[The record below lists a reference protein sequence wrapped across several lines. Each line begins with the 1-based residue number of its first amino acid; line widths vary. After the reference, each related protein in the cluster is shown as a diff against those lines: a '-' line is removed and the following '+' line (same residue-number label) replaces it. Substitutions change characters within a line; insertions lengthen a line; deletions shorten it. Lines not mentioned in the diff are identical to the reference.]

1 MPTSGGKGRGK
12 TMIKKRRD
20 GKSESIAERLLQK
33 GRMPKKRDPWKR
45 MLQMAAACLILALL
59 TSQPVLASGA
69 GAVTA
74 KFNILKEIVATVVS
88 SIGTIVTLWGLFEF
102 GNSMQT
108 QEGGAQ
114 SQAMKR
120 ISGGLIMVIAPQL
133 LLLFQ

>member
-1 MPTSGGKGRGK
+1 MPICGGKGRGE
-12 TMIKKRRD
+12 TMIRKRKGWECSSSD
-20 GKSESIAERLLQK
+20 ESMIWDHR
-33 GRMPKKRDPWKR
+33 RPKKRDSWKR
-45 MLQMAAACLILALL
+45 MLQMVAVCLMLALF

-120 ISGGLIMVIAPQL
+120 ISGGLVMVIAPQL

>member
-1 MPTSGGKGRGK
+1 MPICGGKGRGE
-12 TMIKKRRD
+12 TMIRKRKGWECSRSD
-20 GKSESIAERLLQK
+20 ESMIWDHR
-33 GRMPKKRDPWKR
+33 RPKKRDSWKR
-45 MLQMAAACLILALL
+45 MLQMVAVCLMLALF

-120 ISGGLIMVIAPQL
+120 ISGGLVMVIAPQL

>member
-1 MPTSGGKGRGK
+1 MPICGGKGRGE
-12 TMIKKRRD
+12 TMIRK
-20 GKSESIAERLLQK
+20 QK
-33 GRMPKKRDPWKR
+33 GRECSTNDGSMIRTHRRTKKRDSWKR
-45 MLQMAAACLILALL
+45 MLQMAAVCLMLALF

-120 ISGGLIMVIAPQL
+120 ISGGLVMVIAPQL